1 MIRVFNYER
10 NSSLDN
16 KMKNGEDNQNAA
28 EKSMASKVD
37 GSYGHLPT
45 YLCLVRE
52 SYNFKSHLG

>member
-1 MIRVFNYER
+1 MFNHER

-28 EKSMASKVD
+28 EKDMASKVN
-37 GSYGHLPT
+37 GSYRHLPT

-52 SYNFKSHLG
+52 SYDFKNHLG